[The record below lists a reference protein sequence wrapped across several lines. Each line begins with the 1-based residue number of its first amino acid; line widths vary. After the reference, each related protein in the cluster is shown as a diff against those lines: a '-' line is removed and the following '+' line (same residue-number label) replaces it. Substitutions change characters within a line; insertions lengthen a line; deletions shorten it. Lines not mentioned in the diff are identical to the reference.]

1 MRTVSLISVFLA
13 ISLILVSINPVMACD
28 KPKTWRKKTGE
39 IVRDTAIVVFGG
51 PFYILMLPLNLL
63 IIASYNTPSRKKNKQ
78 EETKLIRPIPCS
90 SEEL

>member
-1 MRTVSLISVFLA
+1 MRTARLISVFLA
-13 ISLILVSINPVMACD
+13 TSLILMSINPVMACD
-28 KPKTWRKKTGE
+28 KPKSWKKKAGE

-78 EETKLIRPIPCS
+78 KETKLIKPIPCT
-90 SEEL
+90 SEKL